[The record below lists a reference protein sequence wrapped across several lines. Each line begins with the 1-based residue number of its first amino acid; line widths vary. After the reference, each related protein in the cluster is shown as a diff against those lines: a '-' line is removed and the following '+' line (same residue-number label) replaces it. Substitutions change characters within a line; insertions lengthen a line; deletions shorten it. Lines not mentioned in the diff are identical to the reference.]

1 MRDELDIPMPRM
13 IPAGMANF
21 RGSRS
26 QPMLDMGTRRL
37 AIIAGGI
44 GGALL
49 LLVGAWSLTG
59 HHGGG
64 VPVVE
69 ADSRPLRTKPDQ
81 PGGMQVNGQND
92 AILSGVS
99 AEKDSMAAPPEV
111 PAPQTL
117 RQQADR
123 EMAAKLAAAAAP
135 LPPVTAAIAAPEGQV
150 PQGQVPPVAQP
161 VSLSSAPPAPPPPVV
176 VSAMPEQKPATAA
189 HVAAKP
195 MSAAAM
201 PAGAGAGQVQ
211 LAALGTQEAAMAEW
225 ARLQHRM
232 PDLLGNR
239 QPAVLRFDRAGKT
252 YFRLRTG
259 GFANL
264 AQATAFCE
272 QVRTK
277 GSGCSIAA
285 F

>member
-26 QPMLDMGTRRL
+26 QPMIDAGTRRL

-81 PGGMQVNGQND
+81 PGGMQVNGQDD
-92 AILSGVS
+92 AILSG
-99 AEKDSMAAPPEV
+99 AGTEKDAMAAPPEV

-135 LPPVTAAIAAPEGQV
+135 PPVAAAAAPEGQL
-150 PQGQVPPVAQP
+150 PPVAQP
-161 VSLSSAPPAPPPPVV
+161 VSLSTTIPAAPPVV

-189 HVAAKP
+189 HGAAKP
-195 MSAAAM
+195 VSAAA
-201 PAGAGAGQVQ
+201 AAQGAGQVQ
-211 LAALGTQEAAMAEW
+211 LAALGTQEAATAEW

-239 QPAVLRFDRAGKT
+239 QPTVLRFDRAGKT

-272 QVRTK
+272 QVRIK

>member
-13 IPAGMANF
+13 MPAGMASF

-99 AEKDSMAAPPEV
+99 SEKDSMAAPPEV

-123 EMAAKLAAAAAP
+123 EMAAKLAAAAAATP
-135 LPPVTAAIAAPEGQV
+135 SPPVATAAVPE
-150 PQGQVPPVAQP
+150 GQVPPVAQP

-176 VSAMPEQKPATAA
+176 VSAMPEQRPVTAA
-189 HVAAKP
+189 HGTAKP
-195 MSAAAM
+195 VSAATTA
-201 PAGAGAGQVQ
+201 ATGAGQVQ
-211 LAALGTQEAAMAEW
+211 LAALGTQEAAMTEW